1 MKLLKRLFWIVGIL
15 LVITVAIVFIAY
27 SNLDRIVEA
36 AIERYGSQATQTA
49 VMVEGVQIQLQ
60 DGQGSIAGLTV
71 ANPPGF
77 SSPHVFSLGRIG
89 TAIDLQSL
97 RRDPIVI
104 DEIVITSPQ
113 VTYELDEAG
122 RSNVKALQE
131 NLARDGGGA
140 KPEQQ
145 PAGETAA
152 PNILI
157 RRLVVEQGR
166 VEARV
171 PRLKDRDLSAELP
184 RIELTD
190 LGGRDGA
197 SPETIARRITEVIL
211 ARAQRAAAELN
222 LDQYVDEAVDK
233 AKEKAR
239 GELEQKVDEQLG
251 EGVSDKLREQLGR

>member
-1 MKLLKRLFWIVGIL
+1 MKLLKRLFWIVAVL
-15 LVITVAIVFIAY
+15 LVITVAVVFIAF
-27 SNLDRIVEA
+27 SNIDRIVEA
-36 AIERYGSQATQTA
+36 AIERYGSEATQTA
-49 VMVEGVQIQLQ
+49 VLVEGVEIKLQ

-77 SSPHVFSLGRIG
+77 SSPHIFSLGQIG

-113 VTYELDEAG
+113 VTYEIDERG
-122 RSNVKALQE
+122 RSNVQALE
-131 NLARDGGGA
+131 EALARGGGGA
-140 KPEQQ
+140 RPEQE
-145 PAGETAA
+145 PAGDSAA

-157 RRLVVEQGR
+157 RRLVIEQGR

-171 PRLKDRDLSAELP
+171 PRLEDRDLTARLP
-184 RIELTD
+184 RIELTE

-197 SPETIARRITEVIL
+197 SPEAIARRVTEVIL
-211 ARAQRAAAELN
+211 ASAQRAAADLN

-239 GELEQKVDEQLG
+239 GELEQKIDEELG